1 MLDFSPPIGAA
12 RIPQINA
19 AITEV
24 VKEFS
29 PDVVH
34 IRYDLMPDWSGDPAV
49 YFRVL
54 LSDEASSKPGVVSRK
69 VEKRMDE
76 LLDFLWLELFAYYNY
91 RNVSEQAV
99 LQDKSWA

>member
-1 MLDFSPPIGAA
+1 MLELIAPIGAA
-12 RIPQINA
+12 RRPQINA

-34 IRYDLMPDWSGDPAV
+34 IRYDLKPDWSGDPAV

-69 VEKRMDE
+69 LEKRMEE
-76 LLDFLWLELFAYYNY
+76 LLDFLWLELFAYYNF
-91 RNVSEQAV
+91 RSVSEQAV
-99 LQDKSWA
+99 LQEKSWA

>member
-1 MLDFSPPIGAA
+1 MLELIAPIGAA
-12 RIPQINA
+12 RRPQINA
-19 AITEV
+19 AIAEV